1 MDIVIEFF
9 RDTLDGPF
17 YIVWVIFCVIL
28 IFACIG
34 YLAEKGIKN
43 KKEKEKYATVSD
55 TNNTE
60 VVQEAVV
67 SDAVN
72 TTQVES
78 TPVTTPIAEPVSVAT
93 SENGVN
99 NAPATQ
105 DTVVSEPVIKP
116 VDSTQSVEIAPVI
129 PTVSEVV
136 STPVQNIS
144 PVVDTSQVENVIP
157 QVEVTE
163 PNNTVISPPDVQVT
177 NVVSTDNVSTEASQV
192 VIPTINQGGNNNT
205 V

>member
-1 MDIVIEFF
+1 M
-9 RDTLDGPF
+9 
-17 YIVWVIFCVIL
+17 
-28 IFACIG
+28 
-34 YLAEKGIKN
+34 
-43 KKEKEKYATVSD
+43 
-55 TNNTE
+55 
-60 VVQEAVV
+60 
-67 SDAVN
+67 
-72 TTQVES
+72 
-78 TPVTTPIAEPVSVAT
+78 
-93 SENGVN
+93 
-99 NAPATQ
+99 
-105 DTVVSEPVIKP
+105 
-116 VDSTQSVEIAPVI
+116 EIAPVI

>member
-1 MDIVIEFF
+1 MDIIIGFF

-17 YIVWVIFCVIL
+17 YIVWVVVLVIL

-43 KKEKEKYATVSD
+43 KKEKEKYATVD
-55 TNNTE
+55 NTNNSVAVADT
-60 VVQEAVV
+60 VV
-67 SDAVN
+67 SEPVAQ
-72 TTQVES
+72 TIERA
-78 TPVTTPIAEPVSVAT
+78 PVTTPIAEPVSVAT

-144 PVVDTSQVENVIP
+144 LVVDTSQVENVIP